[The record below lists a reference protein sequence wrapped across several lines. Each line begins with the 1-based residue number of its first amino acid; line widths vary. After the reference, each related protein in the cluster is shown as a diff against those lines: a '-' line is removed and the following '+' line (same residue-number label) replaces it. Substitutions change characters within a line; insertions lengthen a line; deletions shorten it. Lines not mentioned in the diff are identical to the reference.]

1 MTPHRHWLIDYKPYV
16 VPIKLADNT
25 IVYSAGVGSMVFNP
39 IIDGKK
45 CRPLQFTRVLHVPML
60 RHNLLSV
67 LFLTKQRKFKVHID
81 ANHMHFFLDGDRL
94 FVASINDDNSAFL
107 DGNTQSHLESAQ
119 ITSTLPLNYEL
130 WHRRLAHTNH
140 NDVKKLISQDL
151 VTGLKLNSKTAPDPI
166 CEPCLAGKM
175 KANPFPPTGHIAAKP
190 LDLIHIDVH
199 GPVPVQSHTGMKYYA
214 LFVDDNTKFKVS
226 IPMKKKSETFSA
238 YLKFEAYAENQLGD
252 TIKAIQEDKG
262 GEFMSKEFE
271 EHCDRKGIVRRH
283 TVRKRPQQ
291 NGSAE
296 NGNKVMGERITT
308 MLAEANLPMQFWV
321 EALLALMHIWNRC
334 PTSALKGK
342 TPYELWLK
350 LKPDVS
356 HLRVW
361 GCLAYVHIQ
370 KDKRKGFSPH
380 MEKGI
385 FIGYPDGYKGWKFYI
400 PSTKKAVI
408 SERADFDERYFPGL
422 KKDLLAAVPNNY
434 YPPAAPPQIVQM
446 PELEGDNAPPNAHA
460 EPIVPAPAPVHIPQ
474 PPAVQN
480 EEDNDIPDI
489 PDPDLPAAPA
499 APPQPEP
506 VLPRRS
512 NRPRN
517 PPSEWWKIRHPPPQ
531 VDDSDDDELGF
542 TVIDVDPDLDSEEF
556 AGISAGTD
564 PRTYKQA
571 MNSPDVLH
579 WKKAMLEEI
588 NALLQNGTWEIVRL
602 PEGEKAIG
610 SGWVFRI
617 KRNADGSIE
626 RYKGRFVAKGFS
638 QRPGLDFT
646 EVFAPTV

>member
-1 MTPHRHWLIDYKPYV
+1 MGCGT
-16 VPIKLADNT
+16 
-25 IVYSAGVGSMVFNP
+25 
-39 IIDGKK
+39 
-45 CRPLQFTRVLHVPML
+45 
-60 RHNLLSV
+60 
-67 LFLTKQRKFKVHID
+67 
-81 ANHMHFFLDGDRL
+81 RL

-107 DGNTQSHLESAQ
+107 DGSTQPQLQFAK

-130 WHRRLAHTNH
+130 WHRRLAHINH
-140 NDVKKLISQDL
+140 DGVKKLIAQEL
-151 VTGLKLNSKTAPDPI
+151 VTGIKLDSRIAPDPI

-175 KANPFPPTGHIAAKP
+175 KANPFPATGHIAAKP

-199 GPVPVQSHTGMKYYA
+199 EPVHVQSHSGHKYYA
-214 LFVDDNTKFKVS
+214 LFVDDCTKFKVG
-226 IPMKKKSETFSA
+226 IPMKKKSKTFSA
-238 YLKFEAYAENQLGD
+238 FLKFEAYAENQFKD
-252 TIKAIQEDKG
+252 TIKAIQDDKG
-262 GEFMSKEFE
+262 GECMSKEFND
-271 EHCDRKGIVRRH
+271 HCHKKGIVRRH
-283 TVRKRPQQ
+283 TVRNRPQQ

-296 NGNKVMGERITT
+296 NGNKVIGERITS
-308 MLAEANLPMQFWV
+308 MLSEANLPMQFWA
-321 EALLALMHIWNRC
+321 EALLALMHVWNRC

-422 KKDLLAAVPNNY
+422 KKDSLAALPNNY

-446 PELEGDNAPPNAHA
+446 PELAGDDAPPTAHA
-460 EPIVPAPAPVHIPQ
+460 EPIVPAPAPVPIPE
-474 PPAVQN
+474 VQN

-489 PDPDLPAAPA
+489 PDPNPDPPA
-499 APPQPEP
+499 APPQPTPEP
-506 VLPRRS
+506 LPRHS
-512 NRPRN
+512 NHNRN
-517 PPSEWWKIRHPPPQ
+517 PSGEWWKIRNPPPQ
-531 VDDSDDDELGF
+531 VPEDSDDELGF
-542 TVIDVDPDLDSEEF
+542 TVIDIEPDWESVEF

-564 PRTYKQA
+564 PHTYKQA
-571 MNSPDVLH
+571 MNSQDVLH
-579 WKKAMLEEI
+579 WKKAMLDEI
-588 NALLQNGTWEIVRL
+588 NALLKNGTWNVVRL

-610 SGWVFRI
+610 SGWVFKI
-617 KRNADGSIE
+617 KQNADGSIE

-638 QRPGLDFT
+638 QHPGLDFT
-646 EVFAPTV
+646 EVFAPTVPMATICLILAIAAIEGLHLCSVDIDRKSTRLNSSHT

>member
-1 MTPHRHWLIDYKPYV
+1 
-16 VPIKLADNT
+16 
-25 IVYSAGVGSMVFNP
+25 
-39 IIDGKK
+39 
-45 CRPLQFTRVLHVPML
+45 
-60 RHNLLSV
+60 
-67 LFLTKQRKFKVHID
+67 
-81 ANHMHFFLDGDRL
+81 
-94 FVASINDDNSAFL
+94 
-107 DGNTQSHLESAQ
+107 
-119 ITSTLPLNYEL
+119 
-130 WHRRLAHTNH
+130 
-140 NDVKKLISQDL
+140 
-151 VTGLKLNSKTAPDPI
+151 
-166 CEPCLAGKM
+166 
-175 KANPFPPTGHIAAKP
+175 
-190 LDLIHIDVH
+190 
-199 GPVPVQSHTGMKYYA
+199 
-214 LFVDDNTKFKVS
+214 
-226 IPMKKKSETFSA
+226 
-238 YLKFEAYAENQLGD
+238 
-252 TIKAIQEDKG
+252 
-262 GEFMSKEFE
+262 
-271 EHCDRKGIVRRH
+271 
-283 TVRKRPQQ
+283 
-291 NGSAE
+291 
-296 NGNKVMGERITT
+296 
-308 MLAEANLPMQFWV
+308 
-321 EALLALMHIWNRC
+321 
-334 PTSALKGK
+334 
-342 TPYELWLK
+342 
-350 LKPDVS
+350 
-356 HLRVW
+356 
-361 GCLAYVHIQ
+361 
-370 KDKRKGFSPH
+370 
-380 MEKGI
+380 
-385 FIGYPDGYKGWKFYI
+385 
-400 PSTKKAVI
+400 VI

-460 EPIVPAPAPVHIPQ
+460 EPIVPAPAPVHIPH

-489 PDPDLPAAPA
+489 PDPDLLPA

-638 QRPGLDFT
+638 QCPGLDFT
-646 EVFAPTV
+646 KVFAPTV